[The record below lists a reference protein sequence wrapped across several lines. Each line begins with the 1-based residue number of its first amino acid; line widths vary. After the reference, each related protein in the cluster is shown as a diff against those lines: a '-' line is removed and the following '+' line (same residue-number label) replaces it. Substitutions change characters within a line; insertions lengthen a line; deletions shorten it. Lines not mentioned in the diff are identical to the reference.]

1 MKLVIAVV
9 HDRDAAKC
17 VEALNDRGLTC
28 TRFESSGGFLE
39 QKNATLFIA
48 VDEDRVDTV
57 VELITRHVKERME
70 TLQASSSAA
79 TTPLSA
85 FVPSPVDVEVHGA
98 TIIVIP
104 VERFEKI

>member
-9 HDRDAAKC
+9 HERDAAKC

-39 QKNATLFIA
+39 RRNTTLMVA
-48 VDEDRVDTV
+48 VDEERVSIV
-57 VELITRHVKERME
+57 VELITKHVKERVE
-70 TLQASSSAA
+70 TLQASPSTLAS
-79 TTPLSA
+79 PLAA
-85 FVPSPVDVEVHGA
+85 FVPAPVDVEVHGA

-104 VERFEKI
+104 VDRFEKI